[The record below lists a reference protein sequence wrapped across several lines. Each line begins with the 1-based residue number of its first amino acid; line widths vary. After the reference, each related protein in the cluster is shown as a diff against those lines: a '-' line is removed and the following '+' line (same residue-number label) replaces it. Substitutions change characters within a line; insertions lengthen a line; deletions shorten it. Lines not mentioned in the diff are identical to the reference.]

1 MDDKDSAPS
10 VIAAYRKRQERAQYM
25 LLFFWIGVMLLVVGA
40 GYLAYILL
48 EPENPD
54 TEGGLSPT
62 VTATRAVS
70 NTQDPLTGSVLE
82 ATPALQ
88 PGLGATP
95 QPLAATESSGY
106 FYYKIQEGDTLFS
119 IAERFGVDMATL
131 MGLNPE
137 ITPEVIK
144 VGDELTIPGENPA
157 SAPTATPTTGF
168 QSVIEYEVM
177 SGDTLAGI
185 AARFDT
191 MVDAIVREN
200 NLESPDQIREGQ
212 ILRIPVA
219 NASPT
224 QSGAGSSTGSETE
237 LPPTSTG

>member
-10 VIAAYRKRQERAQYM
+10 VIAAYRKRQERAQYL

-40 GYLAYILL
+40 GYVAYILL
-48 EPENPD
+48 EPENP
-54 TEGGLSPT
+54 EAGGAISST
-62 VTATRAVS
+62 VTATQAVF
-70 NTQDPLTGSVLE
+70 NTQDPLTGSVME
-82 ATPALQ
+82 ATPVEQ
-88 PGLGATP
+88 PGLGATL
-95 QPLAATESSGY
+95 QPPAPTQSSGY

-119 IAERFGVDMATL
+119 IAERFDVDMATL
-131 MGLNPE
+131 MGLNPD

-144 VGDELTIPGENPA
+144 VGDELTIPGDNPA
-157 SAPTATPTTGF
+157 SAPGATPTTSF

-191 MVDAIVREN
+191 TVDAIVREN
-200 NLESPDQIREGQ
+200 DLESPDQIREGQ
-212 ILRIPVA
+212 TLRIPVA

-224 QSGAGSSTGSETE
+224 PSGAGSSTGSETE
-237 LPPTSTG
+237 LTPTSPG

>member
-1 MDDKDSAPS
+1 
-10 VIAAYRKRQERAQYM
+10 
-25 LLFFWIGVMLLVVGA
+25 MLLVVGA

-48 EPENPD
+48 EPESPD
-54 TEGGLSPT
+54 TEGGISPT
-62 VTATRAVS
+62 ITATQAVS
-70 NTQDPLTGSVLE
+70 STQDPLTGNVAE
-82 ATPALQ
+82 ATPGVQ
-88 PGLGATP
+88 PEQGATP
-95 QPLAATESSGY
+95 QPLAPTESSGY
-106 FYYKIQEGDTLFS
+106 FYYQIQEGDTLFS

-157 SAPTATPTTGF
+157 SAPAATPTTGF

-177 SGDTLAGI
+177 SGDTLAAI
-185 AARFDT
+185 AARFNT
-191 MVDAIVREN
+191 TVDAIVREN

-212 ILRIPVA
+212 TLRIPVS

-224 QSGAGSSTGSETE
+224 QSGAGSTTGPETE
-237 LPPTSTG
+237 LTPTSAG